1 MTGWVMPLLT
11 NPLVV
16 GALVA
21 AAFPIFSIRC
31 FPNFRAAVAGGS
43 AIRVAMTFA
52 MICQSRLKMPLPD
65 CSRIF
70 QSRYRL
76 NVMAVQAVARLMAAS
91 QAPVE
96 HVVVLVGFGR
106 SRAFLLLNAPVMPVR
121 AWGRSFLTRAALV
134 AVKAVFNAPKHWQ
147 FRFRPVLIPAPGSGF
162 RARVKPGFVAG
173 RQVIFI
179 FLSML
184 TLIQSLPVMA
194 AICMRVFP
202 CQ

>member
-16 GALVA
+16 GTLAAAAALVA

-31 FPNFRAAVAGGS
+31 FLNFRAAVAGGS

-91 QAPVE
+91 QA
-96 HVVVLVGFGR
+96 
-106 SRAFLLLNAPVMPVR
+106 
-121 AWGRSFLTRAALV
+121 
-134 AVKAVFNAPKHWQ
+134 
-147 FRFRPVLIPAPGSGF
+147 
-162 RARVKPGFVAG
+162 
-173 RQVIFI
+173 
-179 FLSML
+179 
-184 TLIQSLPVMA
+184 
-194 AICMRVFP
+194 
-202 CQ
+202 